1 MKVLKIII
9 ILIGIT
15 GCMSLH
21 AQNKDWANLA
31 RYAKANKTL
40 LQQTS
45 QTRQVVF
52 MGNSITENWVR
63 FHPEFFKNNGYVG
76 RGIGGQTSYQFLLRF
91 REDVIQLRPK
101 LVVINAGTNDI
112 AENTGTYHEDY
123 TFGNIVSMVE
133 LAQANHI
140 KVILTSVLPATS
152 FEWNPTI
159 KEVASKIAKLNMRIA
174 HYAQKHHI
182 LYVNYYTEM
191 IWGDSKEL
199 NPAYTKDGVH
209 PTLDGY
215 IIMEKLIKNAIEQEL
230 NL

>member
-1 MKVLKIII
+1 MKNRKRFLLVASCICAATTLF
-9 ILIGIT
+9 
-15 GCMSLH
+15 
-21 AQNKDWANLA
+21 AQTEKGDWAQFG
-31 RYAKANKTL
+31 RYAEANK
-40 LQQTS
+40 
-45 QTRQVVF
+45 RVEIPANVVF

-182 LYVNYYTEM
+182 LYVDYYTEM